1 MAKAIAKPSRVNSP
15 ISFPSPFSFLFFF
28 FQKISLFL
36 RLILK
41 NFFSKNTP
49 KNFAQK
55 SLALLSKSLIR

>member
-49 KNFAQK
+49 KNFAQMP
-55 SLALLSKSLIR
+55 